1 MQSSITEIFFNLANH
16 TASLI
21 VVIYILTRTGI
32 FSGNDRPRTKV
43 RKQLML
49 VFLFGL
55 LAIYGTIDSIKI
67 FGANAN
73 VRDLGPMIAG
83 LIGGPWVGLGS
94 GLIGG
99 IHRYFYGGLTKLPC
113 ALATIFAGL
122 AGGMVYKLN
131 KGSLLKPW
139 IAILFAAGLEA
150 FHMLMVLALA
160 RPYDQA
166 LLVVKQ
172 ISIPMIVA
180 NAFGLLLFILIV
192 RNYQREQKV
201 ETARKKIESD
211 LKVAHDIQ
219 VSMLP
224 RIYPPFP
231 NRKEFSVFAT
241 MEPAREVGGDFF
253 DYTLISDNR
262 LYFVIGDVSDKGVS
276 AALFMVICKTLL
288 KIEATHYSDITPSKI
303 LYYVN
308 KKLCT
313 DNDACMFVTIFCGI
327 LDFKT
332 GELQYANAGHNP
344 PVICR
349 EDGSCE
355 FLELSKG
362 MAIGVM
368 EETDFR
374 SDSIILNP
382 NHTLFLYTDGVTEAM
397 NSHGK
402 QFTPERLL
410 DALTNQARLNE
421 KEMVSHVK
429 NAVADFVQDAEQ
441 SDDLTVLV
449 LKYHG
454 ISDNQ

>member
-1 MQSSITEIFFNLANH
+1 MPSSIMEIFFNLVNH

-32 FSGNDRPRTKV
+32 FSGTDRSGTNIKKR
-43 RKQLML
+43 LMI

-55 LAIYGTIDSIKI
+55 LAIYGTIDSINI
-67 FGANAN
+67 FGAQAN

-83 LIGGPWVGLGS
+83 LIGGPWVGLGA
-94 GLIGG
+94 GVIGG
-99 IHRYFYGGLTKLPC
+99 IHRYLFGGLTRFPC

-122 AGGMVYKLN
+122 AGGLVFKLN
-131 KGSLLKPW
+131 KGFLLKPW
-139 IAILFAAGLEA
+139 TAILFAAGLES
-150 FHMLMVLALA
+150 FHMLLVLALA

-166 LLVVKQ
+166 LLVVKE
-172 ISIPMIVA
+172 IAVPMIVA
-180 NAFGLLLFILIV
+180 NSLGLLLFVLIV
-192 RNYQREQKV
+192 RNYKREQEA

-211 LKVAHDIQ
+211 LNVAHDIQ

-231 NRKEFSVFAT
+231 NRKEFSIFAT

-253 DYTLISDNR
+253 DYALISDNR

-288 KIEATHYSDITPSKI
+288 KIEATQYAAAITPSKI

-308 KKLCT
+308 NKLCP

-327 LDFKT
+327 LDITT

-344 PVICR
+344 PLICR
-349 EDGSCE
+349 EDGCE
-355 FLELSKG
+355 FLEVSKG
-362 MAIGVM
+362 MAMGVM
-368 EETDFR
+368 EETQFG
-374 SDSIILNP
+374 SDRIVLKPEHSL
-382 NHTLFLYTDGVTEAM
+382 LLYTDGVTEAM
-397 NSHGK
+397 NRDGR
-402 QFTPERLL
+402 QFTPERLRESL
-410 DALTNQARLNE
+410 GRNSSPDV
-421 KEMVSHVK
+421 KDMVQHVK
-429 NAVADFVQDAEQ
+429 SAVAGFVKEADQ
-441 SDDLTVLV
+441 SDDLTVLA

-454 ISDNQ
+454 YSA